1 MKLFTCIFLFTL
13 IFAAA
18 VVNSQVIDHK
28 YPQNRSFTVDEVTEA
43 YRLLQ
48 KKHPKLCA
56 LQEIGISDI
65 GRPIHLFVI
74 SEDGNFNAD
83 AARKKGKLV
92 LFVNNGIHAGE
103 PPGVDASV
111 KFAEDVLSQQKYKKL
126 LDDVVICIIPFYN
139 VDGGLNRSCCSRTN
153 QNGPEEYGFRG
164 NAQNRD
170 LNRDFIKTD
179 TRNTEAFVAAFQGW
193 LPDVFIDTHDTNGSD
208 FQYVM
213 TLITSQLDKQNRYLA
228 DYQRKSYLPKLY
240 EDMKKRNFEMI
251 PYVNFR
257 GNSPESGIVDFMETP
272 RYSTGYSTLFGS
284 LGFVTE
290 TLKYKAFPKRVEATY
305 AFLLSSLELMSSEK
319 SAIKTARKKAL
330 DDISSKQV
338 FEIAWQLD
346 TANLDSIEFKGYE
359 TEYRDSE
366 FGIGAKQLTYNQEK
380 PYTKTIPYYKR
391 FIPSITVQKPSAYI
405 IPQSWQEVI
414 KRLKMNNVVL
424 SRLERDTM
432 ISVEMYYIENYETV
446 KTPYEGHY
454 QHYNV
459 SVRKT
464 YMPVKFHK
472 GDYIAETNQIA
483 NRYLV
488 ETLEPQGTDSY
499 FAWNFFDGILQQ
511 KEWFSPFSF
520 EPMALD
526 LLKNNSFIKEAFER
540 KKQEDP
546 EFAKDHWG
554 QLYFIYKMSP
564 YYENTHNRYPVGR
577 VP

>member
-1 MKLFTCIFLFTL
+1 MKHFLLQFIIAFSAFGVL
-13 IFAAA
+13 NAQNI
-18 VVNSQVIDHK
+18 IYK
-28 YPQNRSFTVDEVTEA
+28 YQQNRSFTVDEVTDA
-43 YRLLQ
+43 YRQLQ
-48 KKHPKLCA
+48 KNYPKQCS

-65 GRPIHLFVI
+65 GRPIHLFII
-74 SEDGNFNAD
+74 SEDGNFSPD
-83 AARKKGKLV
+83 LARNKGKMV

-103 PPGVDASV
+103 PPGIDASV
-111 KFAEDVLSQQKYKKL
+111 KFAEDVLTKSEYKKL
-126 LDDVVICIIPFYN
+126 LKDVVICIIPFYN
-139 VDGGLNRSCCSRTN
+139 VDGGLNRNCCSRTN

-179 TRNTEAFVAAFQGW
+179 TRNTEAFVNAYQNW

-240 EDMKKRNFEMI
+240 EEMKKRNFEMI

-257 GNSPESGIVDFMETP
+257 GNSPETGIVDFLETP
-272 RYSTGYSTLFGS
+272 RFSTGYSTIFGS

-305 AFLLSSLELMSSEK
+305 AFLLSSLELMSAEK
-319 SAIKTARKKAL
+319 NALQTARKKAL
-330 DDISSKQV
+330 NDIKSKQV

-346 TANLDSIEFKGYE
+346 TANVDSIEFKGYE
-359 TEYRDSE
+359 TSYVESQ
-366 FGIGAKQLTYNQEK
+366 FGFGAKQLTYNQDK
-380 PYTKTIPYYKR
+380 PYTKKIPHYKR
-391 FIPSITVQKPSAYI
+391 YIPSVTVQKPSAYI
-405 IPQSWQEVI
+405 IPQSWHEVVR
-414 KRLKMNNVVL
+414 RLKINNVVL
-424 SRLERDTM
+424 TRLEKDTL
-432 ISVEMYYIENYETV
+432 IAVEMYYIENYETV
-446 KTPYEGHY
+446 KTPFEGHY
-454 QHYNV
+454 LHFNV
-459 SVRKT
+459 NVRKE
-464 YMPVKFHK
+464 YLPVKFHK
-472 GDYIAETNQIA
+472 GDYVAETNQQA

-488 ETLEPQGTDSY
+488 ETLEPQGTDSF

-520 EPMALD
+520 EPMALE
-526 LLKNNSFIKEAFER
+526 LLKNNVFIREAFER
-540 KKQEDP
+540 KKKEDA

-554 QLYFIYKMSP
+554 QLYFIYKLSP